1 MTEHRLSTW
10 DYLPGIVAFGKIR
23 PIMSDFAD
31 LLPLVFIAI
40 IWAVLASVI
49 ESVSRHTRR
58 GRPRREQRGAL
69 SSVAVAG
76 LVVGGVLIV
85 YLGLTDGSR

>member
-1 MTEHRLSTW
+1 MLHL
-10 DYLPGIVAFGKIR
+10 LGIVAFGKIR
-23 PIMSDFAD
+23 RIMGDTFAA

-49 ESVSRHTRR
+49 ESVSKHTRR
-58 GRPRREQRGAL
+58 GRPRRAQRSAL
-69 SSVAVAG
+69 SSVAIAG
-76 LVVGGVLIV
+76 LVIGGALVV